1 MKKILLFI
9 FALGFFASTANA
21 QHKKGRERIK
31 AYKISFLT
39 EKLNLTPK
47 EAEKFWP
54 IYHKYDK
61 KMMQLHRDER
71 YNIKKQ
77 ILKNGG
83 VEKLSE
89 KDSED
94 ILKKIRNIAKQRYEI
109 KTMFH
114 NNISTIL
121 PFKKILTLE
130 IAEHEFNRKL
140 FKKFKDKKRR
150 RLKN

>member
-1 MKKILLFI
+1 MKKILIFI
-9 FALGFFASTANA
+9 FALGLFTPNANA
-21 QHKKGRERIK
+21 QHKKGREKIK

-54 IYHKYDK
+54 IYNKYDK

-77 ILKNGG
+77 IKENGG
-83 VEKLSE
+83 VEVLSE
-89 KDSED
+89 KDSEN

-109 KTMFH
+109 KTKFH
-114 NNISTIL
+114 SNISAIL
-121 PFKKILTLE
+121 PFKKVLTLE